1 MWRVGQLADCVYTD
15 VTRPLQNAPF
25 AATMR
30 SVGIVALRVA
40 INNAFKTILNHRQQ
54 QN

>member
-1 MWRVGQLADCVYTD
+1 
-15 VTRPLQNAPF
+15 
-25 AATMR
+25 MR